1 MRVQAGSISGR
12 EVLGAQDRGLDRNR
26 HARLGQSGKFGD
38 HAVPDVL
45 EVGDPF
51 GHQAAHLGEHLD
63 ELGGRIGSGTHGRLT
78 GFDGVLGR
86 SQPGPVLGQLRGG
99 AQHLRRRAGR
109 RRGPV
114 AQALSHRGGGVGE
127 PGGFGRPIQ
136 LGQHGA

>member
-63 ELGGRIGSGTHGRLT
+63 ELGGRIGGGTHGGLA

-86 SQPGPVLGQLRGG
+86 SQPGPVLSQLRGG
-99 AQHLRRRAGR
+99 AQYLRRRAGC

-114 AQALSHRGGGVGE
+114 AQALCHRGGGVGE